1 MFLKT
6 SNAVITVVAGVGV
19 AVAVYWILNKIAELL
34 PGRWEDRIKPY
45 LYILPAYAAITLYLI
60 YPVDPDLQVLL
71 QGLDQ
76 HRVGGLRQL
85 HQAAQLT

>member
-60 YPVDPDLQVLL
+60 
-71 QGLDQ
+71 
-76 HRVGGLRQL
+76 
-85 HQAAQLT
+85 